1 MTDEQQL
8 TAAGNEMSASFLAA
22 KKRSDETLAKLEAKP
37 SSFTMLTG
45 DRPTGRLHLGHYFGS
60 IRERVAMQERG
71 VNTNIIIADY
81 QVITDRDTTEHIQD
95 NVLNL
100 VLDYMA
106 AGIDPNKTM
115 MFTHSAVPAENQ
127 LLLPF
132 LSLVTEAEL
141 HRNPTVK
148 SEMEASGHALT
159 GLLLTYPV
167 HQACDILFCKAN
179 VVPIG
184 KDNLPHVEITHASM
198 AFDAELSCLYSST
211 RKNGYT
217 MFPAGPSKEYLN
229 KGVFRLRDDAPC
241 ALYALEVS
249 DEAYFRALH
258 RAEEFMRHSE
268 EYSFNTL
275 GLILCGLHIR
285 WQRRH
290 HYFCSQFVSEV
301 LEQSGALALPKDS
314 TLMHPNDYAL
324 LPQLKCLYK
333 GRLADLPQRKAMELG
348 ETPSMVSIYTGLLV
362 ELLQRRAQRFFE

>member
-1 MTDEQQL
+1 MKKTGRFAHFYPRF
-8 TAAGNEMSASFLAA
+8 AAALILLCNFCVGSNVFLA
-22 KKRSDETLAKLEAKP
+22 KGLYLCYTYLIETLFCPLRR
-37 SSFTMLTG
+37 LTHEE
-45 DRPTGRLHLGHYFGS
+45 T
-60 IRERVAMQERG
+60 AM
-71 VNTNIIIADY
+71 
-81 QVITDRDTTEHIQD
+81 
-95 NVLNL
+95 
-100 VLDYMA
+100 
-106 AGIDPNKTM
+106 KTIYI
-115 MFTHSAVPAENQ
+115 
-127 LLLPF
+127 
-132 LSLVTEAEL
+132 
-141 HRNPTVK
+141 
-148 SEMEASGHALT
+148 
-159 GLLLTYPV
+159 LLTRSGTLLSKLVY
-167 HQACDILFCKAN
+167 AAT
-179 VVPIG
+179 G
-184 KDNLPHVEITHASM
+184 ASYTHASM
-198 AFDAELSCLYSST
+198 AFDAELNCLYSST

-268 EYSFNTL
+268 KYSFNTL

-285 WQRRH
+285 WQRRR

-333 GRLADLPQRKAMELG
+333 GRLADLPQRKAMDLG

-362 ELLQRRAQRFFE
+362 ELLQRRAQSLFE